1 MKNAV
6 FDERSATFV
15 KQSGTYADAASHG
28 TFSYDV
34 RTDTN
39 RKNNFTI
46 GAAQKRVN
54 LADVERINAAK

>member
-1 MKNAV
+1 MKNAI

-15 KQSGTYADAASHG
+15 KHSGTYAD
-28 TFSYDV
+28 DV